1 MISTMRTEN
10 NTLVNELLAITDACT
25 ASAKNFTQLPPDVLN
40 FKEAPERWSIL
51 ECIEHL
57 NRYGDYYLPE
67 IEKAIMSGKTSN
79 NPLTFSSGVFG
90 NYFANLMKVK
100 NGKMIRMKTPGDKN
114 PVGSQLSPITIDR
127 FIKQQEKLR
136 SLLEQA
142 RKVDLTGTKVPISL
156 TKFLKL
162 RAGDTFRFF
171 VYHIERHIL
180 QAQKAKES
188 AGQRAVV
195 ERQ

>member
-1 MISTMRTEN
+1 MRTEN
-10 NTLVNELLAITDACT
+10 NTLINELLTLTDACT
-25 ASAKNFTQLPPDVLN
+25 ASANNFRQLPPDILN
-40 FKEAPERWSIL
+40 FKEAPEKWSIL
-51 ECIEHL
+51 ECLEHL
-57 NRYGDYYLPE
+57 NLYGDYYLPE
-67 IEKAIMSGKTSN
+67 IEKAIMSSKVSN
-79 NPLTFSSGVFG
+79 NTFTFSSGVLG
-90 NYFANLMKVK
+90 NYFANMMKVK

-114 PVGSQLSPITIDR
+114 PVGSQLTPITIDR

-136 SLLEQA
+136 TLLEQA

-188 AGQRAVV
+188 AGRRAVV